1 MGGEGGETEVG
12 GGGGRQR
19 GRAAGWWQPLV
30 LCACCCAAPNPGPPP
45 SLWVQMRFRG
55 LVSTSNVLAG
65 GPVVVEASDD
75 LLWITEFRD
84 LANGNT
90 SADEQA

>member
-1 MGGEGGETEVG
+1 
-12 GGGGRQR
+12 
-19 GRAAGWWQPLV
+19 
-30 LCACCCAAPNPGPPP
+30 
-45 SLWVQMRFRG
+45 MRFRG